1 MPSARIIVCEKTG
14 QWAIAL
20 RRLLARS
27 GHRVHETRSWPE
39 CWAELERHPASLLV
53 VEMTAQTVELMLAR
67 LTDLPHRFRHARMV
81 VVGDRDLAR
90 YEWAVRTAG
99 AAHAVFTPRQ
109 LPAAARLIA
118 CHLALAPQPE
128 LSLREAVWR
137 RLPWR
142 RNQEPEI

>member
-20 RRLLARS
+20 RRLLAPG
-27 GHRVHETRSWPE
+27 GHRVQETRSWPA
-39 CWAELERHPASLLV
+39 CWAELARHPASLLV
-53 VEMTAQTVELMLAR
+53 VELTAQNAELVLER
-67 LTDLPHRFRHARMV
+67 LTDLPRRFRHARAV

-90 YEWAVRTAG
+90 YEWAVRSAG
-99 AAHAVFTPRQ
+99 ATHAVFTPRE
-109 LPAAARLIA
+109 LPPAARLIA
-118 CHLALAPQPE
+118 RHLALAPQPE

-142 RNQEPEI
+142 RKAEI

>member
-20 RRLLARS
+20 RRLLAPG
-27 GHRVHETRSWPE
+27 GHRVQETRSWPE
-39 CWAELERHPASLLV
+39 CWAELARHPASLLV
-53 VEMTAQTVELMLAR
+53 AEMTAQNVELMLER
-67 LTDLPHRFRHARMV
+67 LTDLPRRFRQARAV

-99 AAHAVFTPRQ
+99 AAHVVFTPRE
-109 LPAAARLIA
+109 LPRTARLIVR
-118 CHLALAPQPE
+118 HLALAPPPE
-128 LSLREAVWR
+128 LSLREAVWQ

-142 RNQEPEI
+142 RKSEI